1 VLAPSISPERDP
13 AWVPNGEPL
22 RLGGS
27 MNKVFLLASFIL
39 ASPAA
44 YAGVGRLPEPGTFE
58 LLALGGV
65 VALVIGIRNRRK
77 K

>member
-1 VLAPSISPERDP
+1 MKAFTRLLSLALIPGLAAAGSISR
-13 AWVPNGEPL
+13 V
-22 RLGGS
+22 
-27 MNKVFLLASFIL
+27 
-39 ASPAA
+39 
-44 YAGVGRLPEPGTFE
+44 PEPGTFE

>member
-1 VLAPSISPERDP
+1 MRKA
-13 AWVPNGEPL
+13 
-22 RLGGS
+22 
-27 MNKVFLLASFIL
+27 FLLSLSLLVIA
-39 ASPAA
+39 PAA
-44 YAGVGRLPEPGTFE
+44 YAAASALPEPGTFE

>member
-1 VLAPSISPERDP
+1 MTKANVLSA
-13 AWVPNGEPL
+13 L
-22 RLGGS
+22 
-27 MNKVFLLASFIL
+27 FLAL
-39 ASPAA
+39 ASPAV
-44 YAGVGRLPEPGTFE
+44 YAGISRVPEPGTVE